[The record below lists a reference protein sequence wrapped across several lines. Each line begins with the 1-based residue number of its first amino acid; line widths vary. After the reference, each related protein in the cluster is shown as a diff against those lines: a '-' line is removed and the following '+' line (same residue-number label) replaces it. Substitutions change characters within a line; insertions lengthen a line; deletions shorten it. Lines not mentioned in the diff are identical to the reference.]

1 MQADI
6 DPPNMWSHKESEASV
21 IERMKVPEDHFKNTI
36 TPSIRPIP
44 SSVRFDGSRI
54 TVCKAIDSLILE
66 IEAIEQDVKSN
77 FKVEVLLYPKRINH
91 FVSLTI
97 YFETLGNWMLISLVF
112 SVS

>member
-1 MQADI
+1 
-6 DPPNMWSHKESEASV
+6 MWSHKESEASV
-21 IERMKVPEDHFKNTI
+21 IERMKVSEDHFKNTI

-54 TVCKAIDSLILE
+54 TECKAIDSLILE
-66 IEAIEQDVKSN
+66 IEQDVKSN

-91 FVSLTI
+91 FVNLTI

>member
-21 IERMKVPEDHFKNTI
+21 IEWMKVSEDHFKNTI

-44 SSVRFDGSRI
+44 SSVRFDESRI

-66 IEAIEQDVKSN
+66 IEQDVKSN
-77 FKVEVLLYPKRINH
+77 FKVEILLYPKRINH
-91 FVSLTI
+91 FVSLT
-97 YFETLGNWMLISLVF
+97 YLF
-112 SVS
+112 